1 MENFQ
6 YIEIFHDMEGPVLN
20 CVEISVEIQ
29 DMKIFLFMEISQDL
43 EVKHHSVFK
52 LGRKEELCPG
62 IARI

>member
-1 MENFQ
+1 MLK
-6 YIEIFHDMEGPVLN
+6 IW
-20 CVEISVEIQ
+20 EISVEIQ